1 MASSTLQAETTA
13 LRERVAEL
21 EALLADALALQVR
34 VCAVRLQPTWAVR
47 GAQCSSS
54 CPCLVLAA
62 GLTPPVSWARFCCSV
77 DSIKYSNMLTAAPP
91 PLPVLQDE
99 NAGAANAAAAPAAAP
114 GQGGTR
120 WACSAPLG
128 QLSSAVISLV
138 SGMRPVCLPS
148 SCAQGQARR
157 QLGGGRL
164 GRVARGCNLSCC
176 HARLWRRLRNRPCGW
191 PAGHQQRQPA
201 MRTACGWECVTAT
214 FSRRDGGSS
223 RPVR

>member
-1 MASSTLQAETTA
+1 VDRLCGLVDGSLDSSCSPTLMCTFPSTPLLWFASSVQQGSL
-13 LRERVAEL
+13 
-21 EALLADALALQVR
+21 
-34 VCAVRLQPTWAVR
+34 
-47 GAQCSSS
+47 
-54 CPCLVLAA
+54 
-62 GLTPPVSWARFCCSV
+62 PPVAWARFCCSV

-91 PLPVLQDE
+91 FSCCRMRTPAPPMPPLRSQRRL
-99 NAGAANAAAAPAAAP
+99 ARGAP
-114 GQGGTR
+114 GGL
-120 WACSAPLG
+120 APRLLANCH
-128 QLSSAVISLV
+128 QLAFRVFKAWGPV
-138 SGMRPVCLPS
+138 SLPS

-176 HARLWRRLRNRPCGW
+176 HARLWHRLRNRPCGR

>member
-1 MASSTLQAETTA
+1 VRARLAQFDEFLRHAEEAAVASSTLQAETTA

-77 DSIKYSNMLTAAPP
+77 DSIKSSNMLTAAPP

-99 NAGAANAAAAPAAAP
+99 NAGAANAAAATALAYQPPSSGMGWLGDAGSAAF
-114 GQGGTR
+114 GGAMVLSFATGLMG
-120 WACSAPLG
+120 AGGGVGMGALG
-128 QLSSAVISLV
+128 MAGFAQTFYYSGNLPITNMPEV
-138 SGMRPVCLPS
+138 SGWRARALQCS
-148 SCAQGQARR
+148 SPGW
-157 QLGGGRL
+157 RL
-164 GRVARGCNLSCC
+164 
-176 HARLWRRLRNRPCGW
+176 
-191 PAGHQQRQPA
+191 
-201 MRTACGWECVTAT
+201 
-214 FSRRDGGSS
+214 
-223 RPVR
+223 